1 MALRHESGR
10 SNRIDASSPYISS
23 INSTKLESENLNS
36 SNKIKELEDG
46 EEFIPVDKTDEAER
60 KIYIGNL
67 PFDTTL
73 NQVKELLIEIGPI
86 KSCSL
91 ISDRAGKSKGCA
103 LASFLNLKY
112 AYNSSVCFQFC
123 DEICVQLGSCFY

>member
-23 INSTKLESENLNS
+23 INSTKLESEIQTPNS
-36 SNKIKELEDG
+36 SNKINDLEDG
-46 EEFIPVDKTDEAER
+46 EEFIPVDKNDEAEK

-73 NQVKELLIEIGPI
+73 KQVKELLIQIGPI

-112 AYNSSVCFQFC
+112 SEDAISV
-123 DEICVQLGSCFY
+123 LNNR